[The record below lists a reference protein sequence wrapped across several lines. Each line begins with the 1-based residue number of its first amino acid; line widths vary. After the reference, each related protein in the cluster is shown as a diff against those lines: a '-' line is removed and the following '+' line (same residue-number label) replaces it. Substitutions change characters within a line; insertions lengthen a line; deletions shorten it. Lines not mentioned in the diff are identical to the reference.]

1 MTSSGSSV
9 QLKDYFSKVLFNK
22 YFPLFGVALISILN
36 LFMRLLNAWPSTWL
50 GVPQAGRSFS
60 AFFFLL
66 AVLNLHF
73 PTSFRDRNIDET
85 FPITVFPTLF

>member
-50 GVPQAGRSFS
+50 GVPQADRSFS
-60 AFFFLL
+60 AFFFL
-66 AVLNLHF
+66 F
-73 PTSFRDRNIDET
+73 SSFKST
-85 FPITVFPTLF
+85 FPNFF